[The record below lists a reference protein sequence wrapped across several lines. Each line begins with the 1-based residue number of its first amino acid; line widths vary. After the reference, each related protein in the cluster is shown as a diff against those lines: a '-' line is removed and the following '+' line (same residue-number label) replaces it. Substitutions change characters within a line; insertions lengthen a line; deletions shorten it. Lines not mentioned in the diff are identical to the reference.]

1 MNSNSRDGAR
11 CGNRHRARTGLLRIG
26 LFAAAIGA
34 AAMWSEVAPNSGAAA
49 FGFPDEVVL
58 AYVDPGSAG
67 FIITVVLGFL
77 ASFGYI
83 ARSWLRRVKRLLVR
97 GKRTDRGDSSDGAAA
112 GR

>member
-1 MNSNSRDGAR
+1 MNSNSRDRVR
-11 CGNRHRARTGLLRIG
+11 CGNRHRTRTGLLRIG

-34 AAMWSEVAPNSGAAA
+34 AATWSEVTPNSGAA
-49 FGFPDEVVL
+49 FGFPEEVVL